1 MTLITPPGAT
11 NDLIGPQ
18 LRTFTSNA
26 SILKAMMRVII
37 GYAGNEIAH
46 YRDGYYLYT
55 CYGDKLQIKLKLFLI
70 KNFFILNITIKIF

>member
-1 MTLITPPGAT
+1 MALITPPGAT

-37 GYAGNEIAH
+37 GYAGNEIAR
-46 YRDGYYLYT
+46 YRNGYYLYT
-55 CYGDKLQIKLKLFLI
+55 WYVDKLQNKLNSFS
-70 KNFFILNITIKIF
+70 